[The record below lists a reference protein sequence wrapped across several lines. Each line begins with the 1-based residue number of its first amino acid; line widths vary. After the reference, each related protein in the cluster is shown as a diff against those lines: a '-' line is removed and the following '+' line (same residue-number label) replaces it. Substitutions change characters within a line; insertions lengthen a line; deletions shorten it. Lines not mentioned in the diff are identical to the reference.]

1 MRPNPTF
8 RQVAPW
14 IVAAGAALAFGLA
27 ADMQDPASPT
37 YRQEPVGVST
47 SVPPGP
53 PPDLVDVEVTG
64 SEPVI
69 CGERQTLNDAGD
81 GCVDLPP
88 EPEVTDTPPMEATD
102 RVEFFEDGSWRN
114 HSDGTTGCT
123 PGGLCDDDTPRIEYF
138 EDGSWRNHTDG
149 TTGCTPGSLCD
160 D

>member
-27 ADMQDPASPT
+27 TDMQDPASPT
-37 YRQEPVGVST
+37 YRQEPVSVST

-81 GCVDLPP
+81 GCVPLPD
-88 EPEVTDTPPMEATD
+88 VIQ
-102 RVEFFEDGSWRN
+102 VFEDGSWIN
-114 HSDGTTGCT
+114 HTTGAHGCT
-123 PGGLCDDDTPRIEYF
+123 PRALCDD
-138 EDGSWRNHTDG
+138 
-149 TTGCTPGSLCD
+149 
-160 D
+160 